1 MLQRGFQYGINE
13 KPFDREV
20 AMKTCLWNG
29 TEKLEIVDKPIPE
42 AKPDECLVKTL
53 ASGVCGTDIHII
65 KGAFD
70 CCKPPMVL
78 GHEACGEIVK
88 IGREVEGFKI
98 GERVAVENV
107 AGCGKCYF
115 CKRQIPQHCLEYR
128 ELGFGI
134 DGVWR
139 EYFVITARCLYKV
152 KSETNPEYAAMAEP
166 LNCVLGALGKCSI
179 EIGDDILILG
189 AGPAG
194 LFFLQ
199 VAKLRGAGHII
210 MTTTNPSR
218 REKALQLGADYVVNT
233 KKENLADV
241 VKKNT
246 DGHGPA
252 IAIDAIGL
260 PETFKS
266 CIDLVTP
273 EGQVIAYGVG
283 ATDPL
288 SNLFIDNIVLKML
301 TIHGDQSSHRYY
313 DKAIKLIETGKID
326 AEAMITHR
334 FSFEDV
340 QKAVDIAAD
349 RSSSAVKVM
358 LKFQ

>member
-1 MLQRGFQYGINE
+1 
-13 KPFDREV
+13 
-20 AMKTCLWNG
+20 MKTCLWNG

-42 AKPDECLVKTL
+42 PEPDECLVKTL

-65 KGAFD
+65 KGDFD
-70 CCKPPMVL
+70 FCKPPMII
-78 GHEACGEIVK
+78 GHEACGEIAKV
-88 IGREVEGFKI
+88 GSEVEGFKVS
-98 GERVAVENV
+98 ERVAVENV
-107 AGCGKCYF
+107 VGCGKCYF
-115 CKRQIPQHCLEYR
+115 CKRQIPQHCVEYR

-139 EYFVITARCLYKV
+139 EYFVIPSRCLYKV
-152 KSETNPEYAAMAEP
+152 RPETNPEYAAMVEP
-166 LNCVLGALGKCSI
+166 LNCALGAFGKCSI
-179 EIGDDILILG
+179 EPGDDILILG

-199 VAKLRGAGHII
+199 VAKIRGAGQVII
-210 MTTTNPSR
+210 TTTNPSR
-218 REKALQLGADYVVNT
+218 REKALHLGADYVVDT

-241 VKKNT
+241 VKEVT

-260 PETFKS
+260 PQTFKT

-283 ATDPL
+283 ATEPL
-288 SNLFIDNIVLKML
+288 SNLFIDSIVLRML

-313 DKAIKLIETGKID
+313 DRAIKLIETGRID

-334 FSFEDV
+334 FSFEEV
-340 QKAVDIAAD
+340 QQAVDIASD
-349 RSSSAVKVM
+349 RASGAVKII
-358 LKFQ
+358 LNF